1 MLYYNVGMRFSL
13 ASAGWLVVAAA
24 SGWATPTR
32 AAPVAIVAAENVY
45 GDVAAQIG
53 GPDVKVTSIISTPRQ
68 DPHAFEASA
77 ATARALAGADI
88 VIRNGAGYNS
98 WIERLLAGTAAP
110 HRSVIV
116 VADLMHRQPGD
127 NPHLW
132 YDPKTMPVVAAKI
145 ADDLTARNPAHAEL
159 YRVRLKAFYNSLKPI
174 TDRIDALRT
183 KHAGT
188 PVTAT
193 EPVFGDMARAIGLD
207 MRNTRFQLAVMNG
220 TEPGAHDLAA
230 MHDDL
235 AGHRVK
241 LLFYNSQVSAGLTDR
256 LRALA
261 QTAKIPTVG
270 ISEIEPPG
278 KSYQQWIADA
288 LDAVDKAL
296 AGGGP

>member
-1 MLYYNVGMRFSL
+1 MTFFF
-13 ASAGWLVVAAA
+13 ACAGWLVVAAA
-24 SGWATPTR
+24 VGWPSPIH
-32 AAPVAIVAAENVY
+32 AAPIAIVAAENVY

-53 GPDVKVTSIISTPRQ
+53 GPDVKVTSILSTPTQ

-77 ATARALAGADI
+77 AAARALADADI
-88 VIRNGAGYNS
+88 VIHNGVAYDP
-98 WIERLLAGTAAP
+98 WVERLLAGSTAPRRA
-110 HRSVIV
+110 VVV

-132 YDPKTMPVVAAKI
+132 YDPKTMPVVAARI
-145 ADDLTARNPAHAEL
+145 ADELTARNPAHAEL
-159 YRVRLKAFYNSLKPI
+159 YRVRLKAFYDSLKPI
-174 TDRIDALRT
+174 DARIEALRA

-193 EPVFGDMARAIGLD
+193 EPVFGLMARAIGLD
-207 MRNTRFQLAVMNG
+207 MRNMRFQLAVMNG

-235 AGHRVK
+235 GGHRVK
-241 LLFYNSQVSAGLTDR
+241 LLLYNRQVSDGLTDR

-261 QTAKIPTVG
+261 QAARIPTVG
-270 ISEIEPPG
+270 ISETEPPG
-278 KSYQQWIADA
+278 QAYQQWIADE

-296 AGGGP
+296 AGGGK

>member
-1 MLYYNVGMRFSL
+1 MRFSP

-24 SGWATPTR
+24 AGWATPTH
-32 AAPVAIVAAENVY
+32 AAPVAIVAAESVY

-53 GPDVKVTSIISTPRQ
+53 GPDVKVTSLISKPQQ

-88 VIRNGAGYNS
+88 VIRNGVGYDG

-132 YDPKTMPVVAAKI
+132 YDPKTMPAVAAKI
-145 ADDLTARNPAHAEL
+145 ADDLTARNPDHAEL
-159 YRVRLKAFYNSLKPI
+159 YRERLKAFYDSLKPI
-174 TDRIDALRT
+174 EARIEALRT

-188 PVTAT
+188 PITAT

-207 MRNTRFQLAVMNG
+207 MRNTRFQLAVMNDS
-220 TEPGAHDLAA
+220 EPGARDLAA

-235 AGHRVK
+235 TGHRVK
-241 LLFYNSQVSAGLTDR
+241 LLLYNSQVSAGLTDR
-256 LRALA
+256 LRTLA
-261 QTAKIPTVG
+261 QAARIPTVG
-270 ISEIEPPG
+270 ISETEPPG
-278 KSYQQWIADA
+278 KSYQQWIADT

-296 AGGGP
+296 AGGGT